1 MVLVVGVIPDF
12 NSGDTNRIWIRN
24 IFFTITFHYKRQK
37 MKIRFVSRQEIVDR
51 LLDKLIQNGSL
62 DSDDKKLLA
71 GLTSGK

>member
-1 MVLVVGVIPDF
+1 
-12 NSGDTNRIWIRN
+12 
-24 IFFTITFHYKRQK
+24 